1 MDNSENRR
9 LFSRRRKRSGNLI
22 LGIALLVV
30 GSMLF
35 AREFG
40 VDLPDWFFR
49 WELILVVVGI
59 SIGIKSG
66 FRDFGWIAVTGLGLF
81 FLSDDIFP
89 GWNAKR
95 FLVPAG
101 LLALGAFI
109 ILNRISASAR
119 RDHLATAND
128 PDDDKAGIPS
138 MDDNDKSG
146 QPGAIP
152 PTQRFESPADRFNN
166 RNSGDRF
173 TNRGDRFTNKNEQLN
188 NKGEQSPGTP
198 EQNANRGEQ
207 FPLTPEQDANRGEQ
221 FPNTPE
227 QFVNRGEQFPNTPEQ
242 HANRGE
248 QFPNTPEQYAN
259 RSGQYNNRRGQN
271 PDSNDTYSNRAEPFN
286 NRGDQ
291 YTSRAMMEEEQ
302 LDIVSV
308 FSAVNRKVFSKNFV
322 GGEIV
327 CVFGGSEVNMMN
339 ADISAGTVEL
349 EVVCIFGG
357 ATLFIPPNWNVRS
370 EMGSVFGGVDDKRKN
385 SIPDM
390 NRTLIIKGVCIFGG
404 LEVKSK
410 FQ

>member
-1 MDNSENRR
+1 MNNSEKRR
-9 LFSRRRKRSGNLI
+9 LVTRRRKRPGNLI

-40 VDLPDWFFR
+40 ADLPDWFFR

-89 GWNAKR
+89 GWNAQR

-109 ILNRISASAR
+109 ILNRLSASSR
-119 RDHLATAND
+119 RDNLSTAKN
-128 PDDDKAGIPS
+128 PDYSDDETAS
-138 MDDNDKSG
+138 MGYVDESN
-146 QPGAIP
+146 QPGTIP
-152 PTQRFESPADRFNN
+152 ASAQSENPSERFNN
-166 RNSGDRF
+166 RNSGDRY
-173 TNRGDRFTNKNEQLN
+173 TNREDQLMNKGARFT
-188 NKGEQSPGTP
+188 G
-198 EQNANRGEQ
+198 
-207 FPLTPEQDANRGEQ
+207 RGEQ
-221 FPNTPE
+221 FPNSAE
-227 QFVNRGEQFPNTPEQ
+227 QFDKRSTQIPDPADQFDNKGEQFPNST
-242 HANRGE
+242 G
-248 QFPNTPEQYAN
+248 QFPNSTGQFNN
-259 RSGQYNNRRGQN
+259 RSETYNEKGG
-271 PDSNDTYSNRAEPFN
+271 PYSNRIPV
-286 NRGDQ
+286 
-291 YTSRAMMEEEQ
+291 EEEQ

-385 SIPDM
+385 SIPDP

-404 LEVKSK
+404 LEVKTK